1 MLELPQCNSELFQIY
16 LDEFSRFNK
25 DEFKIIVLDNGAFH
39 KAKNLVIPDNI
50 ALLFLPAYCPELNPA
65 EKIWAKYKRAFSN
78 KFFETLEHVSEFIQ
92 LETSNLSSSN
102 VKSICSYQY
111 VFFNSYWTIYKL

>member
-1 MLELPQCNSELFQIY
+1 LLELPQCNSELFQIY

>member
-111 VFFNSYWTIYKL
+111 VFFNSYWTIYIL

>member
-39 KAKNLVIPDNI
+39 KAKKLQIPQNI
-50 ALLFLPAYCPELNPA
+50 ALLFIPPYCPELNPA

-92 LETSNLSSSN
+92 CETENLSSFN

-111 VFFNSYWTIYKL
+111 VFFNSYWTRYIL

>member
-16 LDEFSRFNK
+16 LDEFSKFNK

-78 KFFETLEHVSEFIQ
+78 KFFETIEHVSEFIQ
-92 LETSNLSSSN
+92 LETGNLSSSN

-111 VFFNSYWTIYKL
+111 VFFNSYWTTYIL

>member
-1 MLELPQCNSELFQIY
+1 LLELPQCNSELFQIY
-16 LDEFSRFNK
+16 LDEFSKFNK

-39 KAKNLVIPDNI
+39 KAKKLVIPDNI

-78 KFFETLEHVSEFIQ
+78 KFFETIEHVSEFIQ
-92 LETSNLSSSN
+92 LETGKLSCSN

-111 VFFNSYWTIYKL
+111 VFFNSYWTKYKL

>member
-39 KAKNLVIPDNI
+39 KAKKLQMPKNI
-50 ALLFLPAYCPELNPA
+50 ALLFIPPYSPELNPA

-92 LETSNLSSSN
+92 NETENLSSFN

-111 VFFNSYWTIYKL
+111 VFFNSYWTRYML

>member
-111 VFFNSYWTIYKL
+111 VFFNSYWTLYKL